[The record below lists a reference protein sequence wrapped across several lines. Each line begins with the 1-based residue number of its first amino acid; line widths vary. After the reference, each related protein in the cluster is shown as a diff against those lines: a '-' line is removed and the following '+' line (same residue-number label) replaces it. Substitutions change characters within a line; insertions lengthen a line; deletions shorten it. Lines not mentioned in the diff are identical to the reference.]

1 MQHPSLR
8 DESSY
13 SSWKRRLDRAL
24 GEINVVLVAL
34 VIGLAVLDIGCFVA
48 FTATTEIRRAHSSS
62 HEVRP
67 SLSQAW
73 PEWLPFPPP
82 TSVTAQK
89 MDPL

>member
-1 MQHPSLR
+1 MQRSWWRHK
-8 DESSY
+8 SSN
-13 SSWKRRLDRAL
+13 SSWKQRLDCAL

-34 VIGLAVLDIGCFVA
+34 VIGLAVLDIGCFFA
-48 FTATTEIRRAHSSS
+48 LTATEIRRAHSSS
-62 HEVRP
+62 HEVQP

-73 PEWLPFPPP
+73 PVWLPFPPP